1 MVAVFFNPTPT
12 AHQMFDLIS
21 EEHSLRC
28 LPWDVWCWRS
38 ELVVVQAGW
47 RWGIHHYHAPHSI
60 FPPSDKFKEF
70 AKQHLLKNPDFPA
83 AVCYISSTLLKF
95 PGIKEEKKKSI
106 SGSAAVYHH
115 PLAESCCSMPQ
126 ISFTTVRF
134 FLSCIYWSPA
144 LPCQYLLVCETFPRP
159 PSFIHYSSLSSFS
172 QALIPL
178 TSTWS

>member
-47 RWGIHHYHAPHSI
+47 RWGLHHYYAPHSI
-60 FPPSDKFKEF
+60 SPTSDKFKEF

-95 PGIKEEKKKSI
+95 PGIKEKKNKASLALLQSI
-106 SGSAAVYHH
+106 ITLWLRAVVAC
-115 PLAESCCSMPQ
+115 L
-126 ISFTTVRF
+126 R
-134 FLSCIYWSPA
+134 FLSPQSD
-144 LPCQYLLVCETFPRP
+144 
-159 PSFIHYSSLSSFS
+159 SFS
-172 QALIPL
+172 LVSIDLQLCPANIFLSVRPFLVLHLLSIIHHSALSARP
-178 TSTWS
+178 